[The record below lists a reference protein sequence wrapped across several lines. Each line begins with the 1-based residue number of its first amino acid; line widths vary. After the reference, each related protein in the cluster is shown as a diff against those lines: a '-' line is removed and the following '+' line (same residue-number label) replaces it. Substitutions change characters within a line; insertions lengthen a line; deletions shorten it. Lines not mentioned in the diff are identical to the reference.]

1 MVTRSVPFRRPG
13 GLRPFF
19 FRTPAPKL
27 VWVPFQKKRSCLGS
41 RAHFRSLRAGCPMQF
56 RDKFHTEETHMSLY
70 ENSIRIKGFLGK
82 DAITKSITNGAI
94 FVAFS
99 VATKSSY
106 KDKQSGEWVSQTFWH
121 RITAFGKPAI
131 YANNQQL
138 KKGDYVEIT
147 GELRSSEYTSK
158 SGEAK
163 S

>member
-1 MVTRSVPFRRPG
+1 
-13 GLRPFF
+13 
-19 FRTPAPKL
+19 
-27 VWVPFQKKRSCLGS
+27 
-41 RAHFRSLRAGCPMQF
+41 
-56 RDKFHTEETHMSLY
+56 MSLY

-106 KDKQSGEWVSQTFWH
+106 KDKPSGEWVSQTFWH
-121 RITAFGKPAI
+121 RITAFGKPAV

-147 GELRSSEYTSK
+147 GELRSSEYTTK
-158 SGEAK
+158 AGEANTRRRSWEVRADSIK
-163 S
+163 KLPPPAKHREESLDAEPAEDAEEVPA

>member
-1 MVTRSVPFRRPG
+1 
-13 GLRPFF
+13 
-19 FRTPAPKL
+19 
-27 VWVPFQKKRSCLGS
+27 
-41 RAHFRSLRAGCPMQF
+41 
-56 RDKFHTEETHMSLY
+56 MSLY

-82 DAITKSITNGAI
+82 DAMTKSITNNTV

-106 KDKQSGEWVSQTFWH
+106 KDKQTGEWVSQTFWH

-131 YANNQQL
+131 AANNLEL

-163 S
+163 SQHRSWEVRADSITKLPQPAKHREENLDAEPVEDAEEVPA